1 MSDISPDFQIVEFE
15 ILGVSYLY
23 EGSSRSVIVT
33 GGDQVN
39 SLEPEINQALKGIQ
53 TQHVPASDQIVD
65 ALRSIGFTAATLP
78 KIAYTE
84 EQPPDRLPSKAIS

>member
-33 GGDQVN
+33 GGNQMN
-39 SLEPEINQALKGIQ
+39 SLEAEINQALKGIQ
-53 TQHVPASDQIVD
+53 MQHVPASNQIVD
-65 ALRSIGFTAATLP
+65 ALRSIGFNAATLP
-78 KIAYTE
+78 NIAYTE
-84 EQPPDRLPSKAIS
+84 EQPPDTLPSKAIS

>member
-39 SLEPEINQALKGIQ
+39 SLEDEINQALKGIQ

-65 ALRSIGFTAATLP
+65 ALRSIGFNAETLP
-78 KIAYTE
+78 NIAYTE
-84 EQPPDRLPSKAIS
+84 EQPPDTLPSKAIS

>member
-1 MSDISPDFQIVEFE
+1 MIDISPDFQIVEFE

-33 GGDQVN
+33 GGN
-39 SLEPEINQALKGIQ
+39 EALSLEVEINEALKGIL

-65 ALRSIGFTAATLP
+65 ALRSIGFTASTLP
-78 KIAYTE
+78 EITYPN
-84 EQPPDRLPSKAIS
+84 EQPPETVPPEAIS

>member
-33 GGDQVN
+33 GGDKAN
-39 SLEPEINQALKGIQ
+39 SLEGEINQALKRIL
-53 TQHVPASDQIVD
+53 TQHVPASEQIID
-65 ALRSIGFTAATLP
+65 ALLSIGFTPATLP
-78 KIAYTE
+78 EITYPKD
-84 EQPPDRLPSKAIS
+84 QPQETLPSKAVS

>member
-39 SLEPEINQALKGIQ
+39 SLEDEIN
-53 TQHVPASDQIVD
+53 
-65 ALRSIGFTAATLP
+65 R
-78 KIAYTE
+78 
-84 EQPPDRLPSKAIS
+84 

>member
-1 MSDISPDFQIVEFE
+1 MIDISPDFQIVEFE

-33 GGDQVN
+33 GGN
-39 SLEPEINQALKGIQ
+39 EAISLEGEINEALKRIL

-65 ALRSIGFTAATLP
+65 ALKSMGFTAATLP
-78 KIAYTE
+78 KITYSA
-84 EQPPDRLPSKAIS
+84 EQPLETVPSKAIS

>member
-65 ALRSIGFTAATLP
+65 ALRLIGFTAATLP

-84 EQPPDRLPSKAIS
+84 EQTPDRLPSKAIS

>member
-15 ILGVSYLY
+15 ILGVSYFY
-23 EGSSRSVIVT
+23 EGSSRSVILT

-39 SLEPEINQALKGIQ
+39 SLEAEINQALKGIQ

-65 ALRSIGFTAATLP
+65 ALRSIGFNAATLP
-78 KIAYTE
+78 RITYTE
-84 EQPPDRLPSKAIS
+84 DQPPETLPPKAIS

>member
-1 MSDISPDFQIVEFE
+1 MIDISPDFQIVEFE

-23 EGSSRSVIVT
+23 EGSSRSVIIT

-39 SLEPEINQALKGIQ
+39 SLELEINQALNGIQ

-65 ALRSIGFTAATLP
+65 ALMSIGFTAATLP
-78 KIAYTE
+78 KITYTE
-84 EQPPDRLPSKAIS
+84 DQPPETLPPKAIS

>member
-39 SLEPEINQALKGIQ
+39 SLEGEINEALKRIL
-53 TQHVPASDQIVD
+53 TQHVPASDQIVE

-78 KIAYTE
+78 KITYPN
-84 EQPPDRLPSKAIS
+84 EQPPETVPSKAIS

>member
-33 GGDQVN
+33 GGDQGN
-39 SLEPEINQALKGIQ
+39 SLESEINEALKRIL

-65 ALRSIGFTAATLP
+65 ALGSIGFTASILP
-78 KIAYTE
+78 EITYSA
-84 EQPPDRLPSKAIS
+84 EQPPETVPSKAIS